1 MYLLAK
7 VLHDWDDDDAV
18 KILQRV
24 RDAASADT
32 RLLNLDSVITSEES
46 SRRTKLLDL
55 VLLALVNGRER
66 TSDQWSQLLDRGGW
80 FATSI
85 ENGLIQAQPASP

>member
-32 RLLNLDSVITSEES
+32 RLLILDSVITSEES